1 MSSKSKKPKK
11 KYKPRAVYYPGII
24 NFQNSFKPFEDALN
38 RILVTGEGNVDE
50 NNCLYYVD
58 QGGVKHTFIGTLNI
72 YLQLLEFYTKEKE
85 IKFNLDPLYRLQNRI
100 FEAIL
105 FDEEE
110 IEGISEAVDLAR
122 RIVSFIGGT
131 EMTSIMNVIR
141 KNIAN
146 ALNEINPEAELNKF
160 GYQSSF
166 LTHNQLVDK
175 VAKFKKL
182 KEEYPE
188 HPRYI
193 ILHEWYT
200 KYLNTFLNQQKRN

>member
-1 MSSKSKKPKK
+1 MK
-11 KYKPRAVYYPGII
+11 RCGIQSI
-24 NFQNSFKPFEDALN
+24 
-38 RILVTGEGNVDE
+38 GNVDE

-58 QGGVKHTFIGTLNI
+58 QRGTKHTFIGTLNI
-72 YLQLLEFYTKEKE
+72 YLQLLEFYTKEKG

-105 FDEEE
+105 IDEEE

-175 VAKFKKL
+175 VAKYKRL
-182 KEEYPE
+182 KEERPD
-188 HPRYI
+188 HPRYGL
-193 ILHEWYT
+193 LHEWYEE
-200 KYLNTFLNQQKRN
+200 YLKVFLKLKGN